1 MALQAIAFY
10 LMAAVTVAAGLCVVS
25 ARNPVHSVLWLILAF
40 FSAAGLFV
48 LMGAEFLAMLLVV
61 VYVGAVAVLFLF
73 VVMMLDVDFAALR
86 QGFARYIP
94 LGLLIA
100 GFLAAEMV
108 VVSTTVATQ
117 GAAKDNL
124 TPMASGAGVDVTNA
138 EAIGRVL
145 YTDYVYFFQAAGMVL
160 LVAMIGAI
168 VLTLRHKPG
177 VKRQVMMDQV
187 LRTPATGMKLVNP
200 KVGEGIDA

>member
-10 LMAAVTVAAGLCVVS
+10 LMALVTLAAGFCVVS
-25 ARNPVHSVLWLILAF
+25 ARNPVHSVLWLILSF

-86 QGFARYIP
+86 QGFARYMP
-94 LGLLIA
+94 LGLVIA
-100 GFLAAEMV
+100 GFLAVEMV
-108 VVSTTVATQ
+108 LVSTAVATN
-117 GAAKDNL
+117 GAAKDNVL
-124 TPMASGAGVDVTNA
+124 PAAAAHSGVTNA

-145 YTDYVYFFQAAGMVL
+145 YTDYVYFFQAAGLVL

-177 VKRQVMMDQV
+177 VKRQIIMNQV

>member
-1 MALQAIAFY
+1 
-10 LMAAVTVAAGLCVVS
+10 
-25 ARNPVHSVLWLILAF
+25 
-40 FSAAGLFV
+40 
-48 LMGAEFLAMLLVV
+48 
-61 VYVGAVAVLFLF
+61 VLFLF

-86 QGFARYIP
+86 QGFARYMP

-108 VVSTTVATQ
+108 LVSTAVATQ
-117 GAAKDNL
+117 GAAKLND
-124 TPMASGAGVDVTNA
+124 TPMASGPHTDVTNA

-145 YTDYVYFFQAAGMVL
+145 YTDYVYFFQAAGLVL

-177 VKRQVMMDQV
+177 VRRQVIMDQV
-187 LRTPATGMKLVNP
+187 LRTPASGMTLVNP
-200 KVGEGIDA
+200 KIGEGIDA